1 MQIHLQKLNQ
11 QMDQQLH
18 LHETIQIDS
27 LQNEVSG
34 LIDMKDV
41 DVEAHIFKL
50 DPHLIQVEAKQSIV
64 AKFTC
69 SRCLKTFEHF
79 INMEWTEQFTDEAD
93 RAQENEE
100 QEIHLIQGNVL
111 DLTPYIREAVILHIP
126 YAPVCREDCKG
137 LCPKCGIDQNEDSCQ
152 CETRSIDPR
161 LAKLQDLLINR
172 DK

>member
-11 QMDQQLH
+11 QLDQQLH
-18 LHETIQIDS
+18 LHESIQIDS
-27 LQNEVSG
+27 LQSEVSG
-34 LIDMKDV
+34 LLSMEPVNV
-41 DVEAHIFKL
+41 DAHVFKL
-50 DPHLIQVEAKQSIV
+50 DPHLIQVDAKQSTV

-69 SRCLKTFEHF
+69 SRCLKTFEQSLR
-79 INMEWTEQFTDEAD
+79 MEWAEQFTDVAD

-100 QEIHLIQGNVL
+100 QEIHLIEGNVL

-137 LCPKCGIDQNEDSCQ
+137 LCPKCGIDQNIDSCQ

-161 LAKLQDLLINR
+161 LAKLQELLVNQ